1 MSRCPRCPPAPIR
14 GGVPPR
20 RPLSPGRSPLSPRS
34 PRGSGPGRGA
44 ASAPATALPRVPPNQ
59 ADLATPPPTPRVY
72 STPDG
77 GRVLV
82 VPPSCFLGGSPWVG
96 RGDSEASPRH
106 AAALAAPRD
115 PFPPSSLK
123 PPVLPVRGFSHLGDG
138 GNGSGGVS
146 APRDPPDPPD
156 PRDTRLLEGP
166 PTAHHGPARP
176 RRKPPRSPVG
186 GPRPLKELLAP
197 EGARLNPTIC
207 GECGKG
213 CRRSSDLAQHCII
226 RTGERPFTCGA
237 CGKGFSQ
244 NSNLATHQR
253 IHTGEKP
260 FGCQD
265 CGKRF
270 GESSALVQHRRTHAG
285 ERPYRCGECGK
296 SFSVSSN
303 LRRHHRTHG

>member
-1 MSRCPRCPPAPIR
+1 MEAGGCRPPEIPLTPRI
-14 GGVPPR
+14 
-20 RPLSPGRSPLSPRS
+20 PGT
-34 PRGSGPGRGA
+34 PGC
-44 ASAPATALPRVPPNQ
+44 SRVPPQ
-59 ADLATPPPTPRVY
+59 
-72 STPDG
+72 
-77 GRVLV
+77 
-82 VPPSCFLGGSPWVG
+82 
-96 RGDSEASPRH
+96 
-106 AAALAAPRD
+106 
-115 PFPPSSLK
+115 
-123 PPVLPVRGFSHLGDG
+123 
-138 GNGSGGVS
+138 
-146 APRDPPDPPD
+146 
-156 PRDTRLLEGP
+156 
-166 PTAHHGPARP
+166 
-176 RRKPPRSPVG
+176 
-186 GPRPLKELLAP
+186 ELLAP

-285 ERPYRCGECGK
+285 ERPYRCGECGNAGRASASAPTCGDTTVPMGIFELPGLVGNGAYK
-296 SFSVSSN
+296 QQFFFQSEK
-303 LRRHHRTHG
+303 RRK